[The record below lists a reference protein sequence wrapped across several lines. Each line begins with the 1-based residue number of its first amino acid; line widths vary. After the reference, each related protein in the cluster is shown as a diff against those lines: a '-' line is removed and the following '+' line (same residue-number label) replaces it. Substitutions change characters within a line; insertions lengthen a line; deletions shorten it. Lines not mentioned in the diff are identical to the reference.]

1 MRASI
6 SSTFGLPRPPL
17 GEESA
22 VADISLESW
31 KVGRFERRRPVFMK
45 ERQELLVVEAI
56 EVVVV
61 AVFVV
66 VVEVVEVDASEAQDD
81 ADASESNEACG
92 CIRVVPPPAS

>member
-6 SSTFGLPRPPL
+6 SSTFGLPQPHL
-17 GEESA
+17 GEEST
-22 VADISLESW
+22 VADIALESW
-31 KVGRFERRRPVFMK
+31 KIGRFERRRPVFMK

-66 VVEVVEVDASEAQDD
+66 VVEVDASEAQDD
-81 ADASESNEACG
+81 GDASESNKACG
-92 CIRVVPPPAS
+92 CICVVHPPAS

>member
-6 SSTFGLPRPPL
+6 SFTFGLPRPHL

-22 VADISLESW
+22 VADIALESW
-31 KVGRFERRRPVFMK
+31 KVGKFERRRPVFMK

-56 EVVVV
+56 EVVAF

-66 VVEVVEVDASEAQDD
+66 VVEVDASKAQDD
-81 ADASESNEACG
+81 ADASESNKACG
-92 CIRVVPPPAS
+92 